1 MHPDK
6 TIAPVQMSHLNVDP
20 SDASIGFLKNANT
33 PDSRVFVKEE
43 KR

>member
-6 TIAPVQMSHLNVDP
+6 TIAPVQMSYLNVDP
-20 SDASIGFLKNANT
+20 SEDSIGFVKNANT
-33 PDSRVFVKEE
+33 PDGRVFVKDE